1 MTLQLPNPTPEM
13 LEHSKQLT
21 AVICKEIA
29 VSGSIPFERYM
40 ELALYAP
47 GLGYYSAGSTKLGS
61 QGDFVTAPEISAL
74 FSRALALQCEQ
85 LLKIMPQ
92 GDILEFGA
100 GSGIMAKDLLLELEQ
115 RQCLPQHYYILEV
128 SADLRQRQ
136 QTLLKQRL
144 PQFYSQIVWL
154 DQLPAKPFNGV
165 ILANEVLDAMPIQRL
180 QVTSEQLNEYHVSY
194 EKEQFIWQFKSIK
207 QPELSKTIAD
217 YNIELLHDY
226 YDVEINP
233 LLPHWIQGLSKCL
246 AQGAVFII
254 DYGFP
259 RHEYYHPDRYQGTL
273 MCHYQQRSHTNPLI
287 LTGLQD
293 ITAHV
298 DFTAVAE
305 AAIKN
310 EFKVAGFTNQ
320 AAFLLSLGLLNLAEL
335 QLHTSDQRQR
345 LLINQQIQKL
355 TSPAEMGEL
364 FKVMALTKNLVS
376 TQLLGFCLQDQRQRL

>member
-1 MTLQLPNPTPEM
+1 MTLLPDPSLEM
-13 LEHSKQLT
+13 LAHSKKLT
-21 AVICKEIA
+21 AAICKEIA
-29 VSGSIPFERYM
+29 ASGSIPFRRYM

-47 GLGYYSAGSTKLGS
+47 GLGYYSAGLTKLGAK
-61 QGDFVTAPEISAL
+61 GDFVTAPEISPL
-74 FSRALALQCEQ
+74 FSRTLALQCEQ
-85 LLKIMPQ
+85 ILKTVENA
-92 GDILEFGA
+92 DILEFGA
-100 GSGIMAKDLLLELEQ
+100 GNGVMAADLLLELEH

-144 PQFYSQIVWL
+144 PQFYSRIQWL
-154 DQLPAKPFNGV
+154 DQLPAKPFNGI

-180 QVTSEQLNEYHVSY
+180 QLTSQQLNEYHVSY
-194 EKEQFIWQFKSIK
+194 GNDQFIWQLQPIK
-207 QPELSKTIAD
+207 QPELSKIIAD

-233 LLPHWIQGLSKCL
+233 LLPHWIQSLSKCL

-273 MCHYQQRSHTNPLI
+273 MCHYQQRSHMNPLI

-310 EFKVAGFTNQ
+310 DFKVAGFTNQ

-335 QLHTSDQRQR
+335 QLHTSDERQR

-364 FKVMALTKNLVS
+364 FKVMALTKNLAS
-376 TQLLGFCLQDQRQRL
+376 IQLLGFSLHDQRRRL